1 MLFCDFLQRNK
12 IYSTAYN
19 NFISDRQT
27 DLMANLSLFI
37 SDQKK
42 FTHCLEN
49 CPLIDHSK
57 TKLFTL

>member
-12 IYSTAYN
+12 IYSTSYN
-19 NFISDRQT
+19 DFISDRQT

-42 FTHCLEN
+42 ICSLFG
-49 CPLIDHSK
+49 
-57 TKLFTL
+57 KLSFDRPQ